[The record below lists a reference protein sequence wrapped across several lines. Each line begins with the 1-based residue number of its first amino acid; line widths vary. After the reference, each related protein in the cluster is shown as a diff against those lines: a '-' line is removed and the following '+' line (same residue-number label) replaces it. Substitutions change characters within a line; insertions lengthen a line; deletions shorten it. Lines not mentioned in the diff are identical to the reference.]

1 MGDTHLVMFILV
13 KDQICRINAGRPRE
27 QSSFN
32 FIQHTLY
39 VFWTQSVDYV
49 FSQSV
54 LTECIL
60 HVVHECHVTA
70 AALGV

>member
-27 QSSFN
+27 QSFN

-60 HVVHECHVTA
+60 HVVHGCHVTA